1 MRKAKTKM
9 RKYPHQENLFYPSRA
24 SIRGGLVNT
33 NDGSAF
39 FVLALSMLFFLG
51 FGILSVITKGE
62 KNDERTKKTHKQD
75 NISETINV
83 SK

>member
-1 MRKAKTKM
+1 MRKVKTKM
-9 RKYPHQENLFYPSRA
+9 RKYPHQENLFYPTRT

-33 NDGSAF
+33 NDGVAF
-39 FVLALSMLFFLG
+39 FVLIVSMLFFLG

-62 KNDERTKKTHKQD
+62 KNDERTKKTHKQE
-75 NISETINV
+75 NISEIINI

>member
-1 MRKAKTKM
+1 M
-9 RKYPHQENLFYPSRA
+9 RKYPHRENLFYPART

-75 NISETINV
+75 NISEIINI

>member
-1 MRKAKTKM
+1 
-9 RKYPHQENLFYPSRA
+9 
-24 SIRGGLVNT
+24 LVNT
-33 NDGSAF
+33 KDGSAF
-39 FVLALSMLFFLG
+39 LVLALSMLFFLG

>member
-9 RKYPHQENLFYPSRA
+9 RKYPHRENLFYPARTSV
-24 SIRGGLVNT
+24 RGGLVNT

-62 KNDERTKKTHKQD
+62 KNDERTKKTHKEN
-75 NISETINV
+75 NISEIINI

>member
-9 RKYPHQENLFYPSRA
+9 RKYPHRENLFYPARTSV
-24 SIRGGLVNT
+24 RGGLVNT

-39 FVLALSMLFFLG
+39 LVLALSMLFFLG

-62 KNDERTKKTHKQD
+62 KNDERTKKTHKQN
-75 NISETINV
+75 NISEIINI